1 MNKIINRVY
10 WVEPEVM
17 DLDKKEYPN
26 NYLEISMYDKEKNK
40 LYKSLMI
47 FETDLTKKERRGLTR
62 FIEQSLNKL
71 AEITTG
77 VDKL

>member
-1 MNKIINRVY
+1 MNKISNRVY

-40 LYKSLMI
+40 LYESLMI

>member
-1 MNKIINRVY
+1 MNKISNRVY

-17 DLDKKEYPN
+17 DLDKKEYPD